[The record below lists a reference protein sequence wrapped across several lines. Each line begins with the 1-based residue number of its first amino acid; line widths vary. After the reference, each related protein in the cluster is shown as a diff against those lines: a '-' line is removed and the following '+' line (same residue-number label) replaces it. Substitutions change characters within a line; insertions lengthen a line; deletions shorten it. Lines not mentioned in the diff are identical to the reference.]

1 MPSNANAKFLN
12 DLQAGLRDLEAR
24 SQRRSLSELSGI
36 NLCSNDY
43 LGLAERPELRAAVL
57 EGVQAATRVGGTG
70 SRLLSGHQRIW
81 NDLEEQFAEF
91 VGTEGA
97 LYFGSGYTANVG
109 LLTSVLKKEDVVF
122 SDAHN
127 HASLIDGVR
136 LSGARKVIYPHL
148 DLNALEAALRHSVP
162 DQGRRVIVTET
173 VFSMDGD
180 VAPVAELLELCE
192 RFGAALI
199 LDEAHA
205 TAVHGPTGRGIAAQ
219 AGGSTRVLAATHTC
233 GKALASAGAFVC
245 GSAVLKE
252 HLINHARTFIFT
264 TAMPPYM
271 AAQIGAALNLALG
284 MDAQREQLLE
294 RSRELAA
301 SLRRMSYDIAGS
313 STQILPVVIGGNDD
327 ALNAAAFLQR
337 EGFAVRAIRP
347 PTVAERSARLRFSIT
362 TELSLQDLQRLEGAM
377 RKWAAAHHQERVM
390 AGRA

>member
-148 DLNALEAALRHSVP
+148 DLNALEGRCDTACRTRAA
-162 DQGRRVIVTET
+162 E
-173 VFSMDGD
+173 
-180 VAPVAELLELCE
+180 
-192 RFGAALI
+192 
-199 LDEAHA
+199 
-205 TAVHGPTGRGIAAQ
+205 
-219 AGGSTRVLAATHTC
+219 
-233 GKALASAGAFVC
+233 
-245 GSAVLKE
+245 
-252 HLINHARTFIFT
+252 
-264 TAMPPYM
+264 
-271 AAQIGAALNLALG
+271 
-284 MDAQREQLLE
+284 
-294 RSRELAA
+294 
-301 SLRRMSYDIAGS
+301 SL
-313 STQILPVVIGGNDD
+313 
-327 ALNAAAFLQR
+327 
-337 EGFAVRAIRP
+337 
-347 PTVAERSARLRFSIT
+347 
-362 TELSLQDLQRLEGAM
+362 
-377 RKWAAAHHQERVM
+377 
-390 AGRA
+390 